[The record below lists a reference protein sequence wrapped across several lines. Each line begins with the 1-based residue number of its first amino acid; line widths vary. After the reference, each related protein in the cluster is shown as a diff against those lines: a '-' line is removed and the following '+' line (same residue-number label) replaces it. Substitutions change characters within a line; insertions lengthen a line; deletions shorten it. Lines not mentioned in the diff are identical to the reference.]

1 MNLLVQ
7 ALDIHKSY
15 GMLHVLKGISLHVQ
29 KAEIVAIT
37 GPSGAGK
44 STLLHILG
52 SLDPPDSGKVYYN
65 ETDVFTLSPNKLSAF
80 RNEHIGFVFQQH
92 HLLPEFSAIENV
104 SIPAL
109 IARKNRQHARKR
121 ALELLEFL
129 GLANRIHHKPSE
141 LSGGEL
147 QRVAVAR
154 ALINNPSVV
163 LADEPSGNLDTAN
176 AEELHRLFL
185 SLKKEFGQ
193 TFIIVTH
200 NVDLAG
206 MSDRIIRMADGK
218 IIEG

>member
-15 GMLHVLKGISLHVQ
+15 GPLHVLKGISLHVQ

-200 NVDLAG
+200 NLDLAG

>member
-15 GMLHVLKGISLHVQ
+15 GPLHVLKGISLHVQ

-65 ETDVFTLSPNKLSAF
+65 ETDEFTLSPNKLSAF

-200 NVDLAG
+200 NLDLAG

>member
-200 NVDLAG
+200 NLDLAG